1 MVLLPLLRPLQL
13 LQFFLLLLLP
23 LLQAHLVAL
32 LQNIPDRAAF
42 LEVYR
47 VSRFAAAAA
56 AAVVAAAVAAAAAAF
71 HCLLP
76 WSMRQQQQRGV

>member
-56 AAVVAAAVAAAAAAF
+56 AVVAAAVAAAAAAF